1 MKKVIFGLLVVALA
15 FVACKKDDG
24 GGNTDDGCQT
34 CASYELEVNGQTTTV
49 PEVEV
54 CELENG
60 NAEIMGQDTG
70 VEFSEYIAG
79 LEFFTSC
86 N

>member
-1 MKKVIFGLLVVALA
+1 MKKFIFGILVVGVA

-54 CELENG
+54 CELANG
-60 NAEIMGQDTG
+60 NAEVNGQDTG
-70 VEFSEYIAG
+70 IDFSDYIDG
-79 LEFFTSC
+79 LEFFTTCS
-86 N
+86 

>member
-1 MKKVIFGLLVVALA
+1 MKKFVFGILIVAVA

-34 CASYELEVNGQTTTV
+34 CASYEITVNDQTQTV
-49 PEVEV
+49 PAVDV

-60 NAEIMGQDTG
+60 NAEVSGQDTG
-70 VEFSEYIAG
+70 LAFQDYIDG
-79 LEFFTSC
+79 LEFFTTC

>member
-1 MKKVIFGLLVVALA
+1 MKKFIFGILIVAVA

-34 CASYELEVNGQTTTV
+34 CASYDVEVNGQTQTV
-49 PEVEV
+49 PAVEV
-54 CELENG
+54 CELANG
-60 NAEIMGQDTG
+60 NAEVMGVDTM
-70 VEFSEYIAG
+70 VDFQTYING
-79 LEFFTSC
+79 LETVTSC